1 MHRSTNPCFE
11 VCHLHSQHKED
22 SLIIESTMLLPH
34 MLVNTSTAVLR
45 KCVHADPTY
54 MGPATNTHHMITP
67 TSLLEVSMTFRTRF
81 NAILLPPSAKGVMA
95 ALQVVTVFGAG
106 QTFVEFNMA
115 CAANPIQAGRALQ
128 RCILLRRSVYDFAVW
143 CRTVMELGRTGVD
156 VR

>member
-22 SLIIESTMLLPH
+22 SSIIESTMLLPH
-34 MLVNTSTAVLR
+34 MLVNTSTAVLLR

-95 ALQVVTVFGAG
+95 ALQ
-106 QTFVEFNMA
+106 
-115 CAANPIQAGRALQ
+115 
-128 RCILLRRSVYDFAVW
+128 
-143 CRTVMELGRTGVD
+143 
-156 VR
+156 